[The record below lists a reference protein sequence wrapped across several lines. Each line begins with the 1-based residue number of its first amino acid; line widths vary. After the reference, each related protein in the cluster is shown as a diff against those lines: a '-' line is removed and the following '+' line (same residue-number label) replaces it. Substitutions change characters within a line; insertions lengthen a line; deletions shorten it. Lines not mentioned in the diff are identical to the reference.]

1 MITVDYPFYSETF
14 QGKASKEDFE
24 RLDIKAS
31 AYLDRVTFG
40 RLTDVKDDAVLEKV
54 KLARCALVDAYLLNE
69 QGGGI
74 ASESNDGITVN
85 YVAGISNTKSENQR
99 LREAASL
106 FLGGTGLLYRGV
118 D

>member
-1 MITVDYPFYSETF
+1 MITVDYTFYTDTF
-14 QGKASKEDFE
+14 KGKASKEDFE

-40 RLTDVKDDAVLEKV
+40 RLSDVKDDAVLEKA
-54 KLARCALVDAYLLNE
+54 KLARCAVLDAYLLNE
-69 QGGGI
+69 QGGGV

-85 YVAGISNTKSENQR
+85 YVAGISNTKTENQR
-99 LREAASL
+99 LREAVGL
-106 FLGGTGLLYRGV
+106 FLGGTDLLYRGV